1 MTGTHA
7 LAGRLD
13 RLLPQTQCRRCG
25 YDGCRPYAQA
35 LTLGEAGPDR
45 CPPGG
50 TETALAL
57 AAALGL
63 APGALPAAEPP
74 TAVAIDPAACI
85 GCARCLRACPVDA
98 IVGAAGV
105 LHAVLAA
112 ECTGCNLCIAPCP
125 VDCIAIVAAAAP
137 VPMDID
143 ARQRRAARHRAHL
156 DRHATT
162 RAARASAQSAGTSE
176 ERREYVQAAVRR
188 VRERRARGGDVPDG
202 AS

>member
-7 LAGRLD
+7 LAGLLD

-35 LTLGEAGPDR
+35 LARGEAGPDR

-57 AAALGL
+57 AATLEL

-74 TAVAIDPAACI
+74 TVVAIDPAACI

-137 VPMDID
+137 VPLDID

-162 RAARASAQSAGTSE
+162 RAARTPAQPAGASE

-188 VRERRARGGDVPDG
+188 VRERRARGADAPDD